1 MEARKL
7 RHWIL
12 IADLI
17 WAALALIIAYAMRYG
32 VAGYTQAFWKPFSMF
47 GLEFVGALVL
57 WVGLHEWMGLDG
69 FRGGWDLPAVFSRIF
84 FGGFTLMAILLAG
97 VFFGPAPG
105 PAPLLS
111 LFVSF

>member
-69 FRGGWDLPAVFSRIF
+69 FRGGWALSPSFSRRF
-84 FGGFTLMAILLAG
+84 LGVLTLMAIFLAG
-97 VFFGPAPG
+97 ACLSPFPG
-105 PAPLLS
+105 SRLCLS
-111 LFVSF
+111 

>member
-69 FRGGWDLPAVFSRIF
+69 FRGGWDLPAAFFLKF
-84 FGGFTLMAILLAG
+84 FGGFALNALLFAG
-97 VFFGPAPG
+97 ACAAQASGCVRCF
-105 PAPLLS
+105 S
-111 LFVSF
+111 

>member
-32 VAGYTQAFWKPFSMF
+32 VAGYTQEIGRAH
-47 GLEFVGALVL
+47 V
-57 WVGLHEWMGLDG
+57 
-69 FRGGWDLPAVFSRIF
+69 
-84 FGGFTLMAILLAG
+84 
-97 VFFGPAPG
+97 
-105 PAPLLS
+105 
-111 LFVSF
+111 